1 MTDAAREEAERLA
14 RGQCGAGEIEAVM
27 LIRFGRTLES
37 VLSEAEIGRLQRCG
51 QAELR
56 VRLWQVGMGE
66 VEASATATSTAMWLS
81 RQALGHAADPR
92 ALDKEVRELADRF
105 GDMTEEDLRAE
116 VDKLQDAL
124 GLPSPRP

>member
-1 MTDAAREEAERLA
+1 
-14 RGQCGAGEIEAVM
+14 M
-27 LIRFGRTLES
+27 LTRFGRTLES

-56 VRLWQVGMGE
+56 VRLWRVGMGE

-92 ALDKEVRELADRF
+92 ALDKELREEAERF
-105 GDMTEEDLRAE
+105 RNMTEAEVEAE
-116 VDKLQDAL
+116 VDKLQNAL
-124 GLPSPRP
+124 RLPARQTQASRRG